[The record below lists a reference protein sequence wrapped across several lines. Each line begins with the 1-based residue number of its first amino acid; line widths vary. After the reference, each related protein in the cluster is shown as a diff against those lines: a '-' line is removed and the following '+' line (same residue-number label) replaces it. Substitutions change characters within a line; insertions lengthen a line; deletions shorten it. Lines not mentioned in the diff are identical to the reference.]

1 MISQKRKKLNRVCAA
16 AMPTRPPHMAVKA
29 Q

>member
-1 MISQKRKKLNRVCAA
+1 MISQNRKKLNRVGAA
-16 AMPTRPPHMAVKA
+16 AMPTSPPHMAVKA